1 MRIFSNFDTRLRQ
14 RIYEEYQTNYGI
26 DNVLCFWRSTL
37 YLYYRILIPLTLL
50 VVATVLWLMFF
61 YQRLDGTYLNYIIT
75 VFVIIDIVFIFPI
88 IGKYVDYIMDFI
100 VVIPSSIMMYDQWG
114 ILKRNIHTISALSI
128 KAISISKSWLLY
140 SLFDNWDI
148 LILTEGDTEHDG
160 EIRFRW
166 IPDPEKKKNQIVKIV
181 GIDLKANQNPMI

>member
-14 RIYEEYQTNYGI
+14 RIYEEYQSNYGI

-37 YLYYRILIPLTLL
+37 YLYYRILIPLTFL
-50 VVATVLWLMFF
+50 VLATVFWLLFF
-61 YQRLDGTYLNYIIT
+61 YHRLDGTYLNYIIII
-75 VFVIIDIVFIFPI
+75 FVIIDIVFIFPI
-88 IGKYVDYIMDFI
+88 VGKYVDYIMDFI

>member
-61 YQRLDGTYLNYIIT
+61 YQRLDGTYFNYIIT
-75 VFVIIDIVFIFPI
+75 VFVIIDIVFMFPI